1 MVTADG
7 EAAQATE
14 SSLKKAKNEK
24 KGNKFLKK
32 VIIDHFYAYDEQDGL
47 KEMRVL

>member
-1 MVTADG
+1 MVTAYG

-32 VIIDHFYAYDEQDGL
+32 NFKKVVIDHFYAYDE
-47 KEMRVL
+47 